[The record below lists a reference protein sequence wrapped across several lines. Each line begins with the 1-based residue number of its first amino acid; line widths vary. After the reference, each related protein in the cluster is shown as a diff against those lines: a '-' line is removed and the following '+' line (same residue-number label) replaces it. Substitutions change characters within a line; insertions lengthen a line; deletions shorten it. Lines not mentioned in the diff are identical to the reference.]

1 VPSWRWREC
10 AVSTVDII
18 LALALLFAIVRGY
31 GRGLFGVLAGLAA
44 PVLAFMVAADWSDPV
59 ADYLEQSLPVPDF
72 LLDFLA
78 QAIIFVGIIVL
89 VRILAGF
96 LARIFGFG
104 LSLPSRVVAAG
115 FSGVIAALVLGFTIV
130 LIRSLIPSHTAGRD
144 EAEALVAAPVADLLT
159 RVDARVSESVL
170 GPRLAAL
177 ASMALSEAM
186 PYVPAQLP
194 VSVPVAPGGEEQPA
208 HTGDRDDSASTAP
221 AETSDS

>member
-1 VPSWRWREC
+1 VT
-10 AVSTVDII
+10 TVDII
-18 LALALLFAIVRGY
+18 LILALLFAVVRGY

-44 PVLAFMVAADWSDPV
+44 PVLAFMIAADWSDPV
-59 ADYLEQSLPVPDF
+59 AGYLEQSLPVPDF

-78 QAIIFVGIIVL
+78 QALLFVAVIVI
-89 VRILAGF
+89 VRIIAGF

-104 LSLPSRVVAAG
+104 LSLPSRIVAAG
-115 FSGVIAALVLGFTIV
+115 FSGVMAALVIGFTII

-159 RVDARVSESVL
+159 RVDQQVSGSVL
-170 GPRLAAL
+170 GPRLATL

-194 VSVPVAPGGEEQPA
+194 VSVPLSTPQGGEAPVQENA
-208 HTGDRDDSASTAP
+208 GDGGGSASAAP
-221 AETSDS
+221 ETSDS